1 MDINIYYIYLYIL
14 LSLKGEREQGQV
26 IKRKLASLS
35 SPTVANVHLIL
46 PSLPNRV
53 LFLYNKT
60 FDLIKG
66 LNCQIFSKHS

>member
-14 LSLKGEREQGQV
+14 LSLKGEREHGQV
-26 IKRKLASLS
+26 IKRKLASFS
-35 SPTVANVHLIL
+35 SPTVANLHLIL
-46 PSLPNRV
+46 PSLLNRV
-53 LFLYNKT
+53 LLLYSKT